1 MVEEKT
7 AGTRL
12 FLAGIS
18 VQPGNRIFV
27 YIDGDSAVTIGDCQ
41 ELSRYIESRLD
52 RSREDYDLTVSSAG
66 IDTPLQI
73 PRQYPKNVGEIL
85 DIVTREGQTLRG
97 ILVHAGEHG
106 IVIEQENRIG
116 KKETEIKRVELG
128 FDQIRSAKV
137 EVRFKKQEKIF

>member
-52 RSREDYDLTVSSAG
+52 RSMEDYDLTVSSAG

-85 DIVTREGQTLRG
+85 DIVTREGQTLR
-97 ILVHAGEHG
+97 
-106 IVIEQENRIG
+106 
-116 KKETEIKRVELG
+116 
-128 FDQIRSAKV
+128 
-137 EVRFKKQEKIF
+137 